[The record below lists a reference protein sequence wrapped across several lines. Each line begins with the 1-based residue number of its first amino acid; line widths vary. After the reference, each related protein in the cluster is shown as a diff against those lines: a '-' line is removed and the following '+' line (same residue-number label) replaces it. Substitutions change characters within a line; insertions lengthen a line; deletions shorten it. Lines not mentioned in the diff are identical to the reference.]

1 MKNTLIV
8 FTKAPQICRVKTRLW
23 PALSHREC
31 LYLHKKLIQN
41 IIVSSK
47 CNSNFEVKYYTTSK
61 YYSYTDNTIT
71 YEQVG
76 NDLGARMLHAIEQ
89 ESKNSNKIVL
99 IGSDCVE
106 FSSNY
111 INNAFQALKNRN
123 DIVIGPTN
131 DGGYALIGMRKPHP
145 ALFKNIPWSTP
156 EVISKTIEAIRKERK
171 KYTLLPEVI
180 DIDDYNDLVKIH
192 QKGLL
197 PKWAQPMIR
206 I

>member
-1 MKNTLIV
+1 MRNTLIV

-31 LYLHKKLIQN
+31 LYLHRKLIQN
-41 IIVSSK
+41 IINSIK
-47 CNSNFEVKYYTTSK
+47 CNTKIEVKFYATNK
-61 YYSYTDNTIT
+61 NYSYMNNTIT

-76 NDLGARMLHAIEQ
+76 NDLGARMLHAIQQ
-89 ESKNSNKIVL
+89 ESKHSNKTVL
-99 IGSDCVE
+99 IGSDCLE

-111 INNAFQALKNRN
+111 IKNAFQALKNRN

-156 EVISKTIEAIRKERK
+156 EVISKTIDVIQKERK

-197 PKWAQPMIR
+197 PQWAQPMIK

>member
-1 MKNTLIV
+1 MRNTLIV

-23 PALSHREC
+23 PELSHREC
-31 LYLHKKLIQN
+31 LYLHKKLIQTTFESN
-41 IIVSSK
+41 K
-47 CNSNFEVKYYTTSK
+47 CNSNFEIKLYTTNK
-61 YYSYTDNTIT
+61 NYSYTNNTIT

-76 NDLGARMLHAIEQ
+76 NDLGARMLHAIEH
-89 ESKNSNKIVL
+89 ESKHSNKTVL

-111 INNAFQALKNRN
+111 IKDAFLALKNRN

-156 EVISKTIEAIRKERK
+156 EVISKTIDAIRKERK
-171 KYTLLPEVI
+171 KFTLLPEVI
-180 DIDDYNDLVKIH
+180 DIDDYSDLVEIH

-197 PKWAQPMIR
+197 PKWAQPMIKT
-206 I
+206 

>member
-1 MKNTLIV
+1 MN
-8 FTKAPQICRVKTRLW
+8 
-23 PALSHREC
+23 
-31 LYLHKKLIQN
+31 
-41 IIVSSK
+41 
-47 CNSNFEVKYYTTSK
+47 
-61 YYSYTDNTIT
+61 NTIT

-89 ESKNSNKIVL
+89 ESKYSNKTVL
-99 IGSDCVE
+99 IGSDCLE

-111 INNAFQALKNRN
+111 IKNAFQALKNRN

-156 EVISKTIEAIRKERK
+156 EVISKTIDVIHKERK

-197 PKWAQPMIR
+197 PQWAQPMIK